1 MSVRQQWFDWDDHEE
16 MDDTGNRSVSR
27 CLLTQGD
34 PGAVYKTLS
43 LFARQKLKPGLF
55 EALCGDPEND
65 L

>member
-1 MSVRQQWFDWDDHEE
+1 

-34 PGAVYKTLS
+34 PGAVDKTLS
-43 LFARQKLKPGLF
+43 LLARQKLKPGLF
-55 EALCGDPEND
+55 DALCGYPEND